1 VLQGDIQVDVYDCE
15 FPKLSRVE
23 LKHIQ
28 NMSSILK
35 CAPNLEDLTLVVENL
50 RDLADVPPNLKVK
63 KLKIVTHGQTGEGL
77 IF

>member
-1 VLQGDIQVDVYDCE
+1 
-15 FPKLSRVE
+15 
-23 LKHIQ
+23 
-28 NMSSILK
+28 MSSILE

-77 IF
+77 NF